1 LIEPRPMISKFWLAE
16 PRALMIRSRP
26 PGGLEP
32 PEPKVRRLAGGS
44 PPTPIYDP
52 HAYIP
57 GDCPQLTRKKL
68 GDCPRVLDLKSL
80 ASISTPHSMD

>member
-1 LIEPRPMISKFWLAE
+1 MVAKLSLVECMAAVEDPRVDRTKAHDLQDILVLSVLA
-16 PRALMIRSRP
+16 ALC
-26 PGGLEP
+26 G
-32 PEPKVRRLAGGS
+32 A
-44 PPTPIYDP
+44 